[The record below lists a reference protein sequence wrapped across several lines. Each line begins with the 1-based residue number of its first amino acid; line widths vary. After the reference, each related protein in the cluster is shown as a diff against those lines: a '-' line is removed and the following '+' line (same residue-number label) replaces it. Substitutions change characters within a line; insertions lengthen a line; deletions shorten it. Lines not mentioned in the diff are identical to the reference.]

1 MSELPIKPALTRIKG
16 RGAATNRE
24 GRFESTHVEREDD
37 GWFPEADLFERA
49 RPPTT
54 VTLERARSIISRND
68 SPDIA
73 FTQSINMYRG
83 CEHGCFYCYARPT
96 HSYLNLSA
104 GLDFETRLTA
114 KTNAAEQLRIELA
127 KPGYVCSAINLG
139 ANTDPYQPIEREYR
153 LTRGIL
159 EVLSAHEHPLTIIT
173 KNALVERDLDLLAP
187 MAAKNLVQVFI
198 SVTSMDNL
206 LSSKMEP
213 RASAPHRRIEA
224 IRRLSEAGVPTGV
237 FVAPIIPM
245 INDRDLEAVLEA
257 AHAAGATTA
266 SYTIVRLPHELK
278 DLFREWL
285 AVHFPDRANHVMS
298 LVQQMRGGR
307 DYVADFKTRMRGEGV
322 FAELIRTRF
331 KRATQKLGFKG
342 RNEDVALD
350 TTRFKPPRKPSPQ
363 GDLF

>member
-1 MSELPIKPALTRIKG
+1 MNERPIKPVLSRIKG
-16 RGAATNRE
+16 RGAATNHE

-37 GWFPEADLFERA
+37 GWFPEADLFASA

-54 VTLERARSIISRND
+54 VTVERARSIISRND

-114 KTNAAEQLRIELA
+114 KTNAAEQLRVELA

-159 EVLSAHEHPLTIIT
+159 EVLAAHDHPLTIIT

-187 MAAKNLVQVFI
+187 MAARNLVQVFI

-224 IRRLSEAGVPTGV
+224 IRRLSAASVPTGV

-257 AHAAGATTA
+257 ARAAGATTA
-266 SYTIVRLPHELK
+266 SYTIVRLPNELK
-278 DLFREWL
+278 VLFREWL
-285 AVHFPDRANHVMS
+285 SVHFPDRADHVMS
-298 LVQQMRGGR
+298 LVQQMRGGK

-322 FAELIRTRF
+322 FAELMRTRF
-331 KRATQKLGFKG
+331 KRATHALGFKG

-350 TTRFKPPRKPSPQ
+350 TTLFRAPRKPSPQ
-363 GDLF
+363 GELF